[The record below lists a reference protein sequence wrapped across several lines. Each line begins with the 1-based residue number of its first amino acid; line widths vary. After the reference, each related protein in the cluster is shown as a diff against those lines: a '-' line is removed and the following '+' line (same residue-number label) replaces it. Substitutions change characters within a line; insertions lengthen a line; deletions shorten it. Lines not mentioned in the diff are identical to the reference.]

1 MEFLNEFADWAWA
14 RHANPLSWYIRPLFL
29 LPFMYFAY
37 RRSWTGIWATLLATA
52 TSMFWFPAPA
62 EPDPQILSFLEA
74 ERDYLTS
81 DWTPGKILLSSLVPL
96 SLWALG
102 TAFWRRSLGWGLVV
116 LNAIAVAKTT
126 WSVVYDK
133 GGIEVVAPALFG
145 LVVTN
150 AVVLG
155 VYAYVKRRHGDDPMQ
170 PEAEPSSGSGAPD
183 EAPTGQM

>member
-37 RRSWTGIWATLLATA
+37 RRSWTGIWATLVATA

-62 EPDPQILSFLEA
+62 DPDPQILSFLEA

-81 DWTPGKILLSSLVPL
+81 DWTAGKVLLSSLVPL

-102 TAFWRRSLGWGLVV
+102 AAFWRRSLVRGLVI
-116 LNAIAVAKTT
+116 LTAIAVAKTA
-126 WSVVYDK
+126 WSVVYDE
-133 GGIEVVAPALFG
+133 GGLEVIAPALFG
-145 LVVTN
+145 LIVTN
-150 AVVLG
+150 AVV
-155 VYAYVKRRHGDDPMQ
+155 VAAYRYMWRRRED
-170 PEAEPSSGSGAPD
+170 EPLRSESH
-183 EAPTGQM
+183 TT